1 MAVPDSDPEA
11 QLTKLSGPLHHFWVV
26 DRGPRPN
33 VVLNLCIEHRLFSS
47 LFTRYSQWEAWGNC
61 MVRRSAEL
69 AIVRGPIREPQGVG
83 SPAEAEIRALE
94 DEITRDRDESR
105 PVSLPHVVERI
116 SSLTQATGVAV
127 AVRDEWGVVC
137 RASTGVA
144 PGVGSRLRPDSALT
158 RECLET
164 GQVVICDDTEKDY
177 RVDPSIAKSLRLRSA
192 LVVPLRTSDSV
203 LGVLEV
209 LSSQAFA
216 FDRDQVAWLQR
227 VADTL
232 APTLVSASPKPP
244 VATVLLPLPSLPE
257 VRKSKAR
264 AYLVGAILVLFSLF
278 LFFVVHYRRQAR
290 APSTSITPP
299 TAIPANSSQ
308 PAMQRQ
314 ATQSAATKA
323 EPHTAERSS
332 STDLPARTGSSSS
345 PSASSQTGMESTA
358 VQPEILSMT
367 ESRKLEV
374 SRPSVPALVILNAQP
389 RAQIFIDEHFV
400 GSINPNGQASIS
412 TVTAGQHRLHLTL
425 NGYLD
430 YDQPIDVQ
438 AHQTSTVAARL
449 EPFELPAP
457 PVTKNAPVLPLIPA
471 IPVPATST
479 HAALPDFVLQHT
491 LKGHSGWVTTMAFSP
506 DGQHLASG
514 SWDQTVKLW
523 QVSTGKQL
531 GTIGRKN
538 KEIQA
543 LAFSH
548 DGRWLATE
556 NSSNTVTLR
565 DATNGQELRELAS
578 DKPLGPLG
586 SNWVYS
592 IAFSP
597 DGQWLATGLDDKTV
611 RLWDVKTG
619 RRAHDFTT
627 SRRRVTYTAFS
638 PDGRLFASGDDD
650 KTITIWNIA
659 GGEELKKLTGH
670 RKPIYAVVF
679 SPTGRLL
686 ASASGDKTVRLWDVD
701 SGRELYTLMGHG
713 NVVTSLAF
721 SPDGRWLVSGSWDK
735 TIKIWEVETGRE
747 VRTLAGHDQ
756 PVYSLA
762 FDSHGRWLAS
772 GSEDGIIK
780 LWRLT
785 GESRTP

>member
-1 MAVPDSDPEA
+1 
-11 QLTKLSGPLHHFWVV
+11 
-26 DRGPRPN
+26 
-33 VVLNLCIEHRLFSS
+33 
-47 LFTRYSQWEAWGNC
+47 

-94 DEITRDRDESR
+94 DEITRDRGESR

-116 SSLTQATGVAV
+116 SSLTEATGVAV

-177 RVDPSIAKSLRLRSA
+177 RVDPSIAESLRLRSA

-232 APTLVSASPKPP
+232 AQTLVSASPKPP
-244 VATVLLPLPSLPE
+244 VATVLLPLPSLPQ

-278 LFFVVHYRRQAR
+278 LFFVVHYRKQAR

-358 VQPEILSMT
+358 VQPEILSMA

-412 TVTAGQHRLHLTL
+412 TLTAGQHRLHLTL

-531 GTIGRKN
+531 GTIGGKN

-565 DATNGQELRELAS
+565 DATTGQELRELAN

-650 KTITIWNIA
+650 KTITIWNTA
-659 GGEELKKLTGH
+659 GGEVLKKLTGH

-686 ASASGDKTVRLWDVD
+686 ASASGDKTVRLWDLD
-701 SGRELYTLMGHG
+701 SGRELHALMGHG

-762 FDSHGRWLAS
+762 FDSQGRWLAS
-772 GSEDGIIK
+772 GSEDGTIK

-785 GESRTP
+785 GENRTP